1 MHEVKKGTQSFYIGE
16 SEDNWSA
23 TVTYV
28 HSGDNRITVE
38 HTYVSEALNGQGV
51 GKLLLKA
58 LTDWAREENL
68 KITPECSYAKAQ
80 MEKNSEYHD
89 LIYKED

>member
-23 TVTYV
+23 TITYV
-28 HSGDNRITVE
+28 YSGDNHITVE

-89 LIYKED
+89 LIFKEQ

>member
-23 TVTYV
+23 TITYV
-28 HSGDNRITVE
+28 YSGENHIIVE

-89 LIYKED
+89 LIYNEA

>member
-1 MHEVKKGTQSFYIGE
+1 MYEVKKGTQSFYIGE
-16 SEDNWSA
+16 SEDQWAA
-23 TVTYV
+23 TITYV
-28 HSGDNRITVE
+28 YSGENRITVE

-58 LTDWAREENL
+58 LTDWARAESL

-89 LIYKED
+89 LIK